1 MPIVEKPLRSLIAVC
16 LCLIS
21 TGLVCSGQSQN
32 NSADTTATFDGRVLD
47 ALSGVPVRRANLTLR
62 PARGPQKP
70 IVTVTSGDGKF
81 FFAGVEPGVYRL
93 FLEKSG
99 YLSQEYGSKKFQYS
113 GESISFKAKDK
124 KADLEFR
131 AMPQSV
137 LTGKVIDEDGEPVTQ
152 TSVIAMQKSRWNRQ
166 AGGNNGNTND
176 IGEFRIS
183 GLTPGNYI
191 VVANAFN
198 KRISRFSTALIDG
211 VVRTIGTNAITSS
224 SKQEEDYSPTY
235 FPSSTDEE
243 SAAIIEIAA
252 GQQVDN
258 IVIRIRKT
266 PVYSVRGSVKYVGSK
281 PPTEQT
287 AQVQLLPKD
296 SGAMSRGFGVRQLGG
311 MVQKDGT
318 YEFLAVQPG
327 SYYVAVLRQDLSQWP
342 VGRTPLEVNGNME
355 NVNITYSDPAKVS
368 ATVIWE
374 DSTQT
379 QAINGYQMLSE
390 KSVGHIATPTLS
402 VKDGK
407 LANTILPAGTYSVH
421 FQSTEASSFVKQVR
435 EKSGGDLGQIISV
448 TENASLELELVLSTK
463 VATVEGLVTAE
474 GKPAANMSVVLLPI
488 VRGGYSQL
496 RMAKTDESG
505 RYKLTKVIPGGY
517 RLFAFEEEI
526 PSSAFLNDERLQSL
540 ENKGNTVTVKEGATE
555 QVDLSK
561 TKME

>member
-1 MPIVEKPLRSLIAVC
+1 MPIGERPFRSLIAVC
-16 LCLIS
+16 LCFIS
-21 TGLVCSGQSQN
+21 TGLICLAQTQTN
-32 NSADTTATFDGRVLD
+32 LIDTTAQFDGRVVD
-47 ALSGVPVRRANLTLR
+47 ALTGVPVRRANLTLR
-62 PARGPQKP
+62 TIKGPQRP
-70 IVTVTSGDGKF
+70 IMTVTSGDGKF
-81 FFAGVEPGVYRL
+81 FFVGVEPGVYRL

-113 GESISFKAKDK
+113 GESISFKAKERK
-124 KADLEFR
+124 SDLEFR

-137 LTGKVIDEDGEPVTQ
+137 LTGRVIDEDGEPVTQ

-166 AGGNNGNTND
+166 AGGTNGNTND

-198 KRISRFSTALIDG
+198 KRITRFTTALIDG
-211 VVRTIGTNAITSS
+211 VVRTVGTNAITSS

-243 SAAIIEIAA
+243 SAAIVEVAA
-252 GQQVDN
+252 GRQVDN

-266 PVYSVRGSVKYVGSK
+266 PVFNIRGSVKYAGSK
-281 PPTEQT
+281 TSTDQT

-296 SGAMSRGFGVRQLGG
+296 SAAMSRGFGVRQLNA
-311 MVQKDGT
+311 VVLKDGS

-327 SYYVAVLRQDLSQWP
+327 SYFVAVLRQDLSQWP

-355 NVNITYSDPAKVS
+355 NVNITYGDPGKVS
-368 ATVIWE
+368 VTVLWE
-374 DSTQT
+374 DTT
-379 QAINGYQMLSE
+379 ETKPINGYLMLSE

-402 VKDGK
+402 IKEGK
-407 LANTILPAGTYSVH
+407 LVPTIVPAGTYSVQ
-421 FQSTEASSFVKQVR
+421 FQSTEASSFVKHVR
-435 EKSGGDLGQIISV
+435 EKSGVDLGQILSV
-448 TENASLELELVLSTK
+448 TENANLELELVLSTK
-463 VATVEGLVTAE
+463 VASVEGLVTAE
-474 GKPAANMSVVLLPI
+474 GKPAANMTVVLLPI

-505 RYKLTKVIPGGY
+505 RYKLTRVVPGGY

-526 PSSAFLNDERLQSL
+526 PGTAFLNDDRLQSL
-540 ENKGNTVTVKEGATE
+540 ENKGTNVTVKEATTE
-555 QVDLSK
+555 QVNLSA
-561 TKME
+561 TKIE